1 MCVSVDQQL
10 SEIASMRGRFFFFQ
24 FTVETFQEIQFYS
37 NQFSSTKF
45 VYLPSASELAGFL
58 LDSDRKS
65 LVELYMYSVVLD
77 VLGGGIN
84 EGKPGNEATLFFRVP
99 AATSCKSENGAVQ
112 SNDRILLS
120 DLIGSYSRSSCNWN
134 L

>member
-1 MCVSVDQQL
+1 M
-10 SEIASMRGRFFFFQ
+10 
-24 FTVETFQEIQFYS
+24 
-37 NQFSSTKF
+37 
-45 VYLPSASELAGFL
+45 YLPSVSELASFL

-99 AATSCKSENGAVQ
+99 AATSCKTENGAVQ
-112 SNDRILLS
+112 SNYRILLS